1 MGGNDMIQ
9 ANHDN
14 EPPNTNIVAE
24 IGLIVYPNCQMSA
37 IYGLTDI
44 FRVASD
50 YASKDGRGP
59 AHAVRVSHW
68 TPTDE
73 RMGCVFDSHPEAG
86 EHHPSY
92 LISPPSLVVPQ
103 QMKPADNQLHH
114 WLKHVK
120 SQGTT
125 LCGVCAGVFVLAEA
139 GMLDNRDATTH
150 WAFAEEL
157 ARRYPKIRVDSSRM
171 VIDAVDIITAAGIL
185 AWVDLGL
192 TLVERLLGPS
202 VMLHTSRFILADP
215 PRRQQSLYREFVPP
229 MDHGDADILRAQN
242 HIHSHSDNQLPIE
255 HVAEIAQLQPRTLQ
269 RRFLKAT
276 GMSLAEYLLAI
287 RIAEARELL
296 ELTTLSVEQISRDVG
311 YRDVSTFR
319 KTFKRTTSIT
329 PTEYRNRFGI
339 VSDHTSGSRQNR

>member
-1 MGGNDMIQ
+1 MIQ

-14 EPPNTNIVAE
+14 RHMNTNVVAE

-44 FRVASD
+44 FRVATE
-50 YASKDGRGP
+50 YASKDNRGP
-59 AHAVRVSHW
+59 AHAVRVTHW
-68 TPTDE
+68 TPTGE
-73 RMGCVFDSHPEAG
+73 RIACVFDSHPDAG
-86 EHHPSY
+86 EHHLSY

-103 QMKPADNQLHH
+103 QMKPADNQLRH
-114 WLKHVK
+114 WMKQAK
-120 SQGTT
+120 TQGTT

-139 GMLDNRDATTH
+139 RMLDNRDATTH

-192 TLVERLLGPS
+192 TLVERLMGPS

-215 PRRQQSLYREFVPP
+215 PRRQQSLYREFIPP
-229 MDHGDADILRAQN
+229 MDHGDADILRVQN
-242 HIHSHSDNQLPIE
+242 HIHSHSDNQLPIQ
-255 HVAEIAQLQPRTLQ
+255 HIAAIAHLQPRTLQ

-296 ELTTLSVEQISRDVG
+296 ELTTLSVERISKDVG

-319 KTFKRTTSIT
+319 KTFKRTTGIT

-339 VSDHTSGSRQNR
+339 ISDNKSDTCQSR